1 MYFTK
6 VKRLKELAFEL
17 SALSAE
23 ILAIF
28 ADDDREQRQNEEELK
43 KSPKGGQYLYRSIVK
58 PYSGKNSIAN

>member
-6 VKRLKELAFEL
+6 VKRLRELAFEL

-23 ILAIF
+23 MIAIF

-43 KSPKGGQYLYRSIVK
+43 KSPKGGRNLC
-58 PYSGKNSIAN
+58 

>member
-23 ILAIF
+23 IIAIF
-28 ADDDREQRQNEEELK
+28 ADDDREQQYNEEGLK
-43 KSPKGGQYLYRSIVK
+43 KSPQGVPNLY
-58 PYSGKNSIAN
+58 

>member
-23 ILAIF
+23 IIAIF

-43 KSPKGGQYLYRSIVK
+43 KSPKGGPNLC
-58 PYSGKNSIAN
+58 